1 VTAATVLQIPVV
13 LGHERAREA
22 VQMKKDDDRIRFH
35 TLLTVGM
42 HRGGRISRE
51 KGAAAVCS
59 SVLGGCAGSCSG
71 RHWPGARVRRGGTR
85 GERGCRAGRAEEHG
99 SQEQGRRC
107 WAGLASGR
115 QDLGP
120 AAVLQMARGLGRRPF
135 CSCAARA
142 CGSTGVVGRG
152 DALVVQERAT
162 RRPAGG
168 GGAAAGDA
176 QRGDNTPGGR
186 RQHLFMDV

>member
-1 VTAATVLQIPVV
+1 
-13 LGHERAREA
+13 
-22 VQMKKDDDRIRFH
+22 MKEDDEGIRFH
-35 TLLTVGM
+35 TLLTAGM
-42 HRGGRISRE
+42 HRGDRISPE
-51 KGAAAVCS
+51 KLRRRLCSLWFLSFLWRQPLGHQGGA
-59 SVLGGCAGSCSG
+59 GGGVGRGAG
-71 RHWPGARVRRGGTR
+71 